1 MVLETRKSNRIKC
14 ESRIQTIVKFG
25 IIKKCLHPRVYR
37 LANTLAAY
45 DNSSLMCDIF
55 QAATQ
60 GSRCDYGLYFGASS
74 TNTTMSAQLARQGAG
89 LKMYLN
95 ETFTTLKLDDCG
107 VWMKV

>member
-1 MVLETRKSNRIKC
+1 
-14 ESRIQTIVKFG
+14 
-25 IIKKCLHPRVYR
+25 
-37 LANTLAAY
+37 
-45 DNSSLMCDIF
+45 MCDIF
-55 QAATQ
+55 QAAAQ

-107 VWMKV
+107 VWMKVLLHG